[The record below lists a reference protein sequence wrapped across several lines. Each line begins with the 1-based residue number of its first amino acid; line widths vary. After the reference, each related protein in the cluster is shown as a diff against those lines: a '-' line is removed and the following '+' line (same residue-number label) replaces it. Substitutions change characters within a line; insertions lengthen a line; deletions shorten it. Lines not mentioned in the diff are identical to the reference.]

1 LALAAIVSAVTD
13 EAEKRSQVAFREAQ
27 RGWAEALAAHRLAP
41 PDAGFS
47 SRLAALAAAARAE
60 AETCRDA
67 QAAGFAWPPHRASS
81 SKPPYELQPGSG
93 RRGPDEFWARFDVA
107 VAELNRAASGT
118 DLLEVASAY
127 AQLGEAA
134 DELARAVAGEDRTG
148 GTRRE
153 RARDA
158 A

>member
-1 LALAAIVSAVTD
+1 MAT
-13 EAEKRSQVAFREAQ
+13 EAEKRSQAAFREAQ
-27 RGWAEALAAHRLAP
+27 RGWAEALEAHRLAP

-47 SRLAALAAAARAE
+47 SRLAALAAAARTE
-60 AETCRDA
+60 AQACRDA
-67 QAAGFAWPPHRASS
+67 EAATQSPPHRASS

-93 RRGPDEFWARFDVA
+93 RRGPDELWARFDVA
-107 VAELNRAASGT
+107 VAVLNRAASGT
-118 DLLEVASAY
+118 DLLEVAGAY

-134 DELARAVAGEDRTG
+134 DELAQAVARED
-148 GTRRE
+148 GTDGARRG